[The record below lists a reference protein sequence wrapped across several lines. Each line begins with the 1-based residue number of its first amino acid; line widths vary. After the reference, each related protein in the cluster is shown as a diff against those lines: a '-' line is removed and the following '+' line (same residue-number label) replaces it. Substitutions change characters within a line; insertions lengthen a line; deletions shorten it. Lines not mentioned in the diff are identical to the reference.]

1 MDYTILSA
9 LLWVVAGAT
18 VTVYLLRRRGRKA
31 GQKISAGHANS
42 PDVIRPELSSRVIII
57 FVSLQALDVITTLIG
72 IRVGAQETNIV
83 VARLMDLGP
92 TTGLLIAKL
101 LGILIILA
109 VFVRGKLRL
118 IRLCNFLFAG
128 IVTWNLVMIGIQ
140 RWVVLTR

>member
-1 MDYTILSA
+1 MDYTILST

-31 GQKISAGHANS
+31 GQRISAGHANS
-42 PDVIRPELSSRVIII
+42 PGVSRQELSSRVIII

-72 IRVGAQETNIV
+72 IRVGAQESNIV

-109 VFVRGKLRL
+109 VFVRGKVRL
-118 IRLCNFLFAG
+118 IRLCNLWFAG
-128 IVTWNLVMIGIQ
+128 IVTWNLVMIWIQ